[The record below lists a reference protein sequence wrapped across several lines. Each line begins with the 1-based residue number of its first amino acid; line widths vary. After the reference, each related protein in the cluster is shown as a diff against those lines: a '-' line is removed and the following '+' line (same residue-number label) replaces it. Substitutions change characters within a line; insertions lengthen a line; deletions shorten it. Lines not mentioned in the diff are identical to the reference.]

1 MSAGTKSELR
11 TPGPSPGVLISAL
24 RDCSNG
30 AGGPVNDLLNF
41 VGIGLIVLSS
51 CVGVSNGPSCE
62 LEGLPSACAT
72 RQLYTMN
79 GSNSRLG

>member
-11 TPGPSPGVLISAL
+11 TPGPSPGGFHF
-24 RDCSNG
+24 G
-30 AGGPVNDLLNF
+30 AAQLLQRGWGPVNDLLNF